1 MSESGDA
8 RSLSGSAQAAL
19 RARGVQLL
27 EGGWTHSQVA
37 EALGVGL
44 RTVAGW
50 SARFRV
56 GGMEGLR
63 EGRRGRRPGEQMA
76 LSEAQQERVV
86 RAMAGS
92 NPDQLELGEGVLW
105 SRAAVGALIFKLF
118 EVRLSR
124 QTVGRYLRAWGW
136 SRKKPAKRWS
146 EAGPRARAGMGHAA
160 VPGDPGARARRGRED
175 PVGRRDGVAG
185 RADRGHKLRAGRP
198 ARGDA
203 ADGHALRRQRPSA
216 PSATTARCCLT
227 SLRATA
233 MRSASSTSA
242 TS

>member
-1 MSESGDA
+1 MGMSECGDA

-56 GGMEGLR
+56 GGMAGLR

-86 RAMAGS
+86 RAMARS
-92 NPDQLELGEGVLW
+92 NPDQLQLGEGVLW

-136 SRKKPAKRWS
+136 SRKKPAKRWIQQ
-146 EAGPRARAGMGHAA
+146 
-160 VPGDPGARARRGRED
+160 D
-175 PVGRRDGVAG
+175 PVRVQAWVTQQYP
-185 RADRGHKLRAGRP
+185 AATVSSNCLLRAP
-198 ARGDA
+198 AA
-203 ADGHALRRQRPSA
+203 AI
-216 PSATTARCCLT
+216 
-227 SLRATA
+227 
-233 MRSASSTSA
+233 
-242 TS
+242 